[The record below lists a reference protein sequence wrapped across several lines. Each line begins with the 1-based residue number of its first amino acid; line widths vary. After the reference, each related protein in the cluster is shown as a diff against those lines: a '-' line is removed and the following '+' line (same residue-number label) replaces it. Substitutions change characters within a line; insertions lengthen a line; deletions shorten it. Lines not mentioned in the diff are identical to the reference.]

1 MSRQHEMKMP
11 HQRTHELRPRP
22 KTGTSC
28 HCPASH
34 TVEADGDWW
43 AVKIRGIVLAFL
55 PSEQEAEAIA
65 RRMNGGK

>member
-11 HQRTHELRPRP
+11 HRRTHELRPRP
-22 KTGTSC
+22 LTGMTC

-34 TVEADGDWW
+34 TVAALNGGW
-43 AVKIRGIVLAFL
+43 AVMFRANVLAVL
-55 PSEQEAEAIA
+55 ANEGDAEAIA